1 MSVRAVKLNVKQK
14 TQLCLQKLYK
24 TAITVTTC
32 CSVIQTRTYQLT
44 FLFHNTKSKC
54 VLSQQERASI
64 IQFEANEMH
73 PVQLELAEYVRGLI
87 F

>member
-1 MSVRAVKLNVKQK
+1 M
-14 TQLCLQKLYK
+14 
-24 TAITVTTC
+24 
-32 CSVIQTRTYQLT
+32 QTRTYQLT

-64 IQFEANEMH
+64 IQSEANEMH
-73 PVQLELAEYVRGLI
+73 PVQLEPAEYVRGLI